1 MATLDIEGR
10 RVDVDD
16 SFLKLSPQQQN
27 ETVMHIAASMQASGH
42 LPGGKPQRQTVA
54 QPSYDP
60 MGNVTGGTEDVPTF
74 EQSRSPGVG
83 QSDDILKSA
92 AGGVVRGAAGLAG
105 LPALAAD
112 YLTRGSD
119 YLAQKLTGQSDDDY
133 RAQEQRRKDSRLFPG
148 ALEAMQPQGIQRQ
161 IEKVTGPAYV
171 PTTRAG
177 KFASAA
183 TEFGVGGAV
192 GNPANIAR
200 NIVAYG
206 VVPGL
211 LSEAGGQAFEGS
223 AAETPA
229 RIAGAVAGGIGGALA
244 TRGGTAGNMIR
255 GAVEGATPQQ
265 LDAAEQLFQRAAQA
279 GTPISR
285 AEAIQAVT
293 NGSTRIG
300 DLQHTVEGMGGM
312 KDFYSQRPAQN
323 EAAAR
328 RAFDTLSPPSQNPSQ
343 IGPQAGQAAE
353 SVVGDVTQAINRRT
367 RPLYQAAEGQRVGP
381 QVQQAL
387 VADPLYAQTLQEVRS
402 NPALNRT
409 IERLPDDSV
418 GVIDLVQR
426 RMREQA
432 DNARLPG
439 QANTSNLAA
448 ANFEDARN
456 VPLAAADTV
465 TGSRAGTGA
474 NPPVAGSYEAARAT
488 QQQLRQQYLEPLMN
502 GPIGKLASRDTTTKR
517 AIEALFPENPIPNSS
532 DEILTAVS
540 AMAARNP
547 RATRD
552 LVRAHVES
560 VFNEA
565 TQRMSQGG
573 FNQSGG
579 AKFSAA
585 LRGNPQQADNLE
597 AAVVAMSPH
606 GRRIWQGF
614 NVFLEN
620 LEAQQFRQAAG
631 SRTAFKIP
639 GVEDLKSG
647 GLANNAAQVV
657 ASGGLRLPQKLANAV
672 QNWNVGRNLDD
683 LSRLL
688 TDPGADAIFRQ
699 MATAPSGSSKAM
711 ALTTRLITLAAKGN
725 GSRPRVEI
733 DTSGWSDGPPGSPR

>member
-16 SFLKLSPQQQN
+16 NFLKLSPQQQN
-27 ETVMHIAASMQASGH
+27 ETVMHIAASLGV
-42 LPGGKPQRQTVA
+42 GKNAGQQQRISVPQ
-54 QPSYDP
+54 YDP
-60 MGNVTGGTEDVPTF
+60 MGNPTGGSEDVAPF
-74 EQSRSPGVG
+74 EQSRSPAVA
-83 QSDDILKSA
+83 QSDDILKGA
-92 AGGVVRGAAGLAG
+92 AGGVVRGVAGMAG
-105 LPALAAD
+105 LPAMAAD
-112 YLTRGSD
+112 YLTQASD
-119 YLAQKLTGQSDDDY
+119 RIAQRITGQTDEEYQKQIAD
-133 RAQEQRRKDSRLFPG
+133 RKAQTLFPG
-148 ALEAMQPQGIQRQ
+148 AMDAMRPEGIQRQ

-177 KFASAA
+177 RFASAA

-229 RIAGAVAGGIGGALA
+229 RIAGALAGGIGGALA
-244 TRGGTAGNMIR
+244 TRGRTAGSMIR
-255 GAVEGATPQQ
+255 GAVDGATPQQ
-265 LDAAEQLFQRAAQA
+265 LDAAEQLFQQAQRM

-285 AEAIQAVT
+285 AEAIQSVT
-293 NGSTRIG
+293 NGATRMG

-312 KDFYSQRPAQN
+312 KGFYSQRPAQN

-328 RAFDTLSPPSQNPSQ
+328 RAFDELSPSAQSPSR
-343 IGPQAGQAAE
+343 IGPEVGRTAE
-353 SVVGDVTQAINRRT
+353 GIVGDVTQAINRRT
-367 RPLYQAAEGQRVGP
+367 RPLYRATETQRVGP

-387 VADPLYAQTLQEVRS
+387 AADPLYAQTLQEVRS

-409 IERLPDDSV
+409 IEHLPDDSV

-432 DNARLPG
+432 DNVRLPG
-439 QANTSNLAA
+439 QPSTSNLAA
-448 ANFEDARN
+448 ANFEDART

-465 TGSRAGTGA
+465 TGSRQATA
-474 NPPVAGSYEAARAT
+474 TNPAVAGSYETARAT
-488 QQQLRQQYLEPLMN
+488 QLLLRQQYLEPLMN
-502 GPIGKLASRDTTTKR
+502 GPIGKLAGRDMTTKN
-517 AIEALFPENPIPNSS
+517 AINALFPENPLPNSA
-532 DEILTAVS
+532 DEILNSVS
-540 AMAARNP
+540 ALAARNP
-547 RATRD
+547 RATRE
-552 LVRAHVES
+552 LVRAHAES

-565 TQRMSQGG
+565 AQRMSQGG
-573 FNQSGG
+573 LNQSGG
-579 AKFSAA
+579 AKFAA
-585 LRGNPQQADNLE
+585 VLRGNPQQADNLE

-614 NVFLEN
+614 NAFLEN

-647 GLANNAAQVV
+647 GLANNAAQIA

-688 TDPGADAIFRQ
+688 TDPGADAIFRH

-711 ALTTRLITLAAKGN
+711 ALTTRLVTLATKG
-725 GSRPRVEI
+725 GASRPRVEI
-733 DTSGWSDGPPGSPR
+733 DTSGWRDNSSSPPR